1 MAKKKNKKLTDE
13 AILAAVQA
21 NIDDGVGYWDSKLS
35 RERTKVLNYYHGALP
50 LPAHTGNSK
59 YVSMDVYDT
68 VESMKASLL
77 ETFSAGYNIVEFTPQ
92 DAGDVRAAK
101 IASQYTDYTVFR
113 QNDGY
118 RLFSDVITDGLLA
131 RNGVAKVYWDK
142 DIVEEE
148 ESFEDVSQDELDAL
162 LVDDDVEA
170 KDTDYDMVTGLISG
184 TIIRQVD
191 KSQVRIISLPPEE
204 FMVSPRAKDEADA
217 NFMAHRLVKTA
228 SELKKMG
235 LTDEQIERIP
245 TDGDIEREQEETARL
260 QDLGADSTSTK
271 KYYQDQVRDIR
282 VHECYIKLDVDGT
295 GIAQYWK
302 ICVAGDIIIDK
313 EKIDRHPFIFFIP
326 LPVPHSFFG
335 SNFASKVVPIQNARS
350 ILVRGILDHTVITN
364 NPRTMVVKGALV
376 NPKEMLENRVGGVVN
391 VTRPDGVFPY
401 PQSSL
406 NPFVFQT
413 INLLDED
420 KEDTTGI
427 SKLSQGMNKDAVSNQ
442 NSEGLVENLVGLS
455 QQRQKIVA
463 RNFANTFLTKLYLEV
478 YRLVLENET
487 KQKVI
492 DLAGDWVEIDV
503 QDWVQRKDVYTTL
516 QLGYGEQ
523 GKESTKLMNLHQS
536 LSGDPSLA
544 PLYPIEKKYSVWRN
558 ILEKEGLKNVD
569 EYLVNPKSP
578 EFKKPEPDPK
588 MLAEIEVLKAKVATS
603 QNDMKV
609 LQEKTQ
615 FDMRMQTMEH
625 DLDKKQRMI
634 DMLMDQREQERKE
647 YETKTRAAVAE
658 REIIIMEE
666 SKPTKVSQSNI
677 VSPNS

>member
-1 MAKKKNKKLTDE
+1 MAKKYKKLSDE

-21 NIDDGVGYWDSKLS
+21 NIDDGVGFWDSKLS
-35 RERTKVLNYYHGALP
+35 RERTKVLNYFHGALP

-77 ETFSAGYNIVEFTPQ
+77 ETFSAGYELVEFTPQ
-92 DAGDVRAAK
+92 NADDVRGAK
-101 IASQYTDYTVFR
+101 IASQYTDYVVFR
-113 QNDGY
+113 ENDGY
-118 RLFSDVITDGLLA
+118 KLFSDVITDGLLA
-131 RNGVAKVYWDK
+131 RNGVAKVFWDK

-148 ESFEDVSQDELDAL
+148 EAFEDATQDALDAL
-162 LVDDDVEA
+162 VAEGNVTI
-170 KDTDYDMVTGLISG
+170 KDTEIDMMTGLISG
-184 TIIRQVD
+184 TIIREVD
-191 KSQVRIISLPPEE
+191 KSQVRILALPPEE
-204 FMVSPRAKDEADA
+204 FMISPRAKCEKDA
-217 NFMAHRLVKTA
+217 KFMAHRLVKTV

-235 LTDEQIERIP
+235 LTDEQIDRIP

-260 QDLGADSTSTK
+260 QDLGVDTASNK
-271 KYYQDQVRDIR
+271 KNYQDQVRDIR
-282 VHECYIKLDVDGT
+282 VHECYIRLDVDGT

-302 ICVAGDIIIDK
+302 ITVAGDNIIDK
-313 EKIDRHPFIFFIP
+313 EKIDRHPFVFFVP

-335 SNFASKVVPIQNARS
+335 SNFAAKVIPTQNARS

-463 RNFANTFLTKLYLEV
+463 RNFANTFLVNLYLEV
-478 YRLVLENET
+478 YRLVIENE
-487 KQKVI
+487 KQEKIVE
-492 DLAGDWVEIDV
+492 LAGDWVPIDV
-503 QDWVQRKDVYTTL
+503 KTWTARKDVYTTL
-516 QLGYGEQ
+516 HLGYGEQ

-536 LSGDPSLA
+536 LSGDPAMA
-544 PLYPIEKKYSVWRN
+544 PMYATQQKYNVWRK
-558 ILEKEGLKNVD
+558 ILEKEGMKNVE
-569 EYLVNPKSP
+569 EYLINPKSP
-578 EFKKPEPDPK
+578 EFKPPEPDPK
-588 MLAEIEVLKAKVATS
+588 AAAETALLQAKVAEL
-603 QNDMKV
+603 QNSMQV
-609 LQEKTQ
+609 LTEKTK
-615 FDMRMQTMEH
+615 FEIEMQGMKH
-625 DLDKKQRMI
+625 DLDKKQAMI

-658 REIIIMEE
+658 REIIIMEQSE
-666 SKPTKVSQSNI
+666 PTKVSQSNI

>member
-1 MAKKKNKKLTDE
+1 MAKKYKKLSDE
-13 AILAAVQA
+13 EILAALHA

-35 RERTKVLNYYHGALP
+35 KERAKVLNYYHGSLP

-77 ETFSAGYNIVEFTPQ
+77 ETFSAGHNIVEFSPQ
-92 DAGDVRAAK
+92 NADDVKAAR
-101 IASQYTDYTVFR
+101 IGSLYTDYVIFR

-118 RLFSDVITDGLLA
+118 RLFSDIITDGLLA

-142 DIVEEE
+142 DVEEVE
-148 ESFEDVSQDELDAL
+148 ETFKDITPDDLAAMLSQDE
-162 LVDDDVEA
+162 VNIN
-170 KDTDYDMVTGLISG
+170 DYDEDLETGLISG
-184 TIIRQVD
+184 SITRSVD
-191 KSQVRIISLPPEE
+191 RSQVRVIPLPPEE
-204 FMVSPRAKDEADA
+204 FMVSPRAKCSEDA

-235 LTDEQIERIP
+235 LTDDQIERIP
-245 TDGDIEREQEETARL
+245 TDGDVVREAEETARL
-260 QDLGADSTSTK
+260 DDLGTEYSSTK
-271 KYYQDQVRDIR
+271 KHYQDQVRDIR
-282 VHECYIKLDVDGT
+282 VHECYIRLDVKGT
-295 GIAQYWK
+295 GIAQFWK
-302 ICVAGDIIIDK
+302 FTVAGNYIIDR
-313 EKIDRHPFIFFIP
+313 EQIDRHPFVFFVP

-335 SNFASKVVPIQNARS
+335 SNFAAKVIPIQNARS
-350 ILVRGILDHTVITN
+350 VLVRGILDHTVITN

-427 SKLSQGMNKDAVSNQ
+427 SKLSQGLNKDAVSTQ

-463 RNFANTFLTKLYLEV
+463 RNFANTFLIKLYLEV
-478 YRLVLENET
+478 YRLVLENE
-487 KQKVI
+487 KKKKIV
-492 DLAGDWVEIDV
+492 DLAGDWVEV
-503 QDWVQRKDVYTTL
+503 NVEDWVERKDVFTTL
-516 QLGYGEQ
+516 KLGYGEQ
-523 GKESTKLMNLHQS
+523 GKEGTTLVNLHTQ
-536 LSGDPSLA
+536 LSQDPSLA
-544 PLYPIEKKYSVWRN
+544 PLYPIDRKYSLWRQV
-558 ILEKEGLKNVD
+558 LEKEGFKNVD
-569 EYLVNPKSP
+569 DFLINPKSP
-578 EFKKPEPDPK
+578 EFQPPEPDP
-588 MLAEIEVLKAKVATS
+588 MMMAEIEALKAKVAES
-603 QNDMKV
+603 QGKLEALNAKTKADIDLAQMK
-609 LQEKTQ
+609 L
-615 FDMRMQTMEH
+615 
-625 DLDKKQRMI
+625 DLDKKDTMI
-634 DMLMDQREQERKE
+634 NMLLDQREQERKD

-658 REIIIMEE
+658 REIIIME
-666 SKPTKVSQSNI
+666 STTPDKVNQSNI